1 MSEEKKVKLQREKEI
16 EIKLAQFDMLQAD
29 LQSAN
34 FALNQIHENPK
45 VMESMVKEGIAAV
58 DA

>member
-1 MSEEKKVKLQREKEI
+1 MQREREI

-34 FALNQIHENPK
+34 FALNQIHENPN